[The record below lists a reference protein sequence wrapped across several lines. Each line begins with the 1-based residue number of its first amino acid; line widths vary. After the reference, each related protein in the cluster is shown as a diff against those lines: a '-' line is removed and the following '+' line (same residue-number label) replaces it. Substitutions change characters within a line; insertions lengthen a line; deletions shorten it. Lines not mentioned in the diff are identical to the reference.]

1 MTTGK
6 AIGIFVAVICAL
18 GTQAAAQSVGGA
30 NRSAGAGNV
39 IVHPQFGGT
48 IFGFDIDPRGGV
60 GILSEG
66 AGQPDGT
73 VLAAVETF
81 DPATGKILR
90 VVRQTQTQDDFVTL
104 GITGNSLG
112 IIEREHVV
120 SLFNVIRTYQLV
132 NTIGTGKLPGP
143 WTPPLDH
150 AHVINEVSRA
160 YASPSV
166 AVYALDTSTN
176 FTPLIFSSNVAANTF
191 GTPFPVLDTDF
202 NFEQSPVI
210 AYDNMRNR
218 AVLGHQKNSQFIV
231 PPMVG
236 VMDLTT
242 GTFTKFPGL
251 GLGVINGIA
260 VDPQDGIAC
269 TDTSFDSSIQ
279 FYSLTTKKGT
289 SVPVP
294 GDPQD
299 SLFAGQH
306 IVYDSL
312 NKLFLV
318 AQPFSSVTATGS
330 SILVYDTAGNFVE
343 SVDGLS
349 FNGESNVL
357 PVHIAINPSLRSGF
371 VDGPA
376 IDDTEIQSFTY

>member
-1 MTTGK
+1 MGVL
-6 AIGIFVAVICAL
+6 VAWVCLSAL
-18 GTQAAAQSVGGA
+18 QAATAQSLSQA
-30 NRSAGAGNV
+30 NPAAGPGNV

-81 DPATGKILR
+81 DPATGKILK
-90 VVRQTQTQDDFVTL
+90 VIRQTQTQDDFVTL

-112 IIEREHVV
+112 MIEREHVV
-120 SLFNVIRTYQLV
+120 SLFNVVRTYQLV
-132 NTIGTGKLPGP
+132 NTMGTGKVPGP
-143 WTPPLDH
+143 WTPPLDQ
-150 AHVINEVSRA
+150 AHVINEVARA

-191 GTPFPVLDTDF
+191 GTPFPVLDSDF

-218 AVLGHQKNSQFIV
+218 AVLGHQKLSQFIV

-236 VMDLTT
+236 IMDLTT

-279 FYSLTTKKGT
+279 FYSLTTKKGI

-294 GDPQD
+294 GDPQN

-357 PVHIAINPSLRSGF
+357 PVHIAINPSKRSGF

>member
-1 MTTGK
+1 MKTGNPFAVLIALIGLAALPAVAQGVGK
-6 AIGIFVAVICAL
+6 ANP
-18 GTQAAAQSVGGA
+18 QAGPGD
-30 NRSAGAGNV
+30 V

-60 GILSEG
+60 GLLSEG
-66 AGQPDGT
+66 MGQPDGT
-73 VLAAVETF
+73 VVAAVETF
-81 DPATGKILR
+81 DPATGKILN
-90 VVRQTQTQDDFVTL
+90 VVRKTQTQDDFVTL
-104 GITGNSLG
+104 AITGNSIG
-112 IIEREHVV
+112 MIEREHVV
-120 SLFNVIRTYQLV
+120 SLFNVIRTYNLV
-132 NTIGTGKLPGP
+132 NTMGGNKVPGP
-143 WTPPLDH
+143 WTPPLDQS
-150 AHVINEVSRA
+150 HVINEVSRA

-176 FTPLIFSSNVAANTF
+176 FTPLIFSSNVSANTF
-191 GTPFPVLDTDF
+191 GSAIPVLDSDF

-218 AVLGHQKNSQFIV
+218 AVLGHQKLSQFIV
-231 PPMVG
+231 PPVVG
-236 VMDLTT
+236 IMDLTT

-269 TDTSFDSSIQ
+269 TDTSFDSSVQ
-279 FYSLTTKKGT
+279 FYSLTTKKGI

-294 GDPQD
+294 GDPQN

-306 IVYDSL
+306 IVYDPL

-318 AQPFSSVTATGS
+318 AQPFSSTTATGS

-349 FNGESNVL
+349 FNGESNVF
-357 PVHIAINPSLRSGF
+357 PVHIAINPSKRSGF

-376 IDDTEIQSFTY
+376 IDDSEIQSFTY